1 MINIMDNI
9 KKDDIRFEYWIVN
22 KIAEKGFKGF
32 ELFEERKEVVDKAYE
47 SIQKNKSLYTLE

>member
-1 MINIMDNI
+1 MDNI